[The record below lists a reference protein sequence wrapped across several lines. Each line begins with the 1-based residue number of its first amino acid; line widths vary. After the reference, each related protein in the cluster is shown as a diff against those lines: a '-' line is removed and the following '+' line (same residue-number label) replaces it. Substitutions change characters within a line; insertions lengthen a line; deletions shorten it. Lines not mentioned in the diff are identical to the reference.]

1 MLIVFVFQ
9 TFVNSFVSRVKI
21 GIHDGLDIMFKFLK
35 LKVDSQ
41 WQLDS
46 GSLHDDRDFQL
57 RPTASKVYFLLR

>member
-1 MLIVFVFQ
+1 MLIVVVFQ
-9 TFVNSFVSRVKI
+9 TFVKSFVNWVEFE
-21 GIHDGLDIMFKFLK
+21 IHDGLDIMFKFLK